1 MRYIDHWLNSSW
13 RDRVGWR
20 SLTVTA
26 VQSFWLAV
34 AAITFQPANLSA
46 QNGPLQPGEA
56 YLTRFSGVTAAPDAA
71 GSQGFTIDLNGTVG
85 SIIDV
90 RAPREP
96 PLGRHWID
104 EPQRLPVKAAEVG
117 QVFGV
122 ALDDA
127 SPPNIYLTST
137 SAFGLHRTADNR
149 QWLPGMWGPG
159 GPGAIYMLE
168 AANGYRPRVLT
179 TVTLDGR
186 ANSGPG
192 LGNIAYDRW
201 NKQLFVTDLET
212 GMIHRVGMDGSDRGR
227 FDHGTQGRPNFF
239 DAQTRKPA
247 GLSPIAFDPMS
258 RARID
263 DCPQPFD
270 QSPQCWNYAASN
282 RRVWGVAVH
291 GDANGQVRL
300 YYAVWSGPA
309 FGNTMWNS
317 VSEDEKRNTIW
328 SVALGPDGSFAPD
341 VRREFLLPDF
351 FVQPQ
356 DIARAGYSHPVST
369 IAFPACSS
377 QPIMLVAERGGIR
390 NLGLAAENAFA
401 TPHESR
407 ALRYELDQTGAWRP
421 VGRYDVGFYDRQKD
435 GPPFINANCAG
446 GVTFGPG
453 YTPAGE
459 IDPARPDQFVWI
471 SGDSLCSPDD
481 PCNSAPASAPQAAT
495 PGIQPASAQAGA
507 EGDDSEV
514 HGIQGMRVDAIAEL
528 APAAAF
534 GQNQNQP
541 GAVVGLNESYL
552 IDADIN
558 IDGAGNPIPE
568 ELLRN
573 DATRVGDVAIYQLC
587 AAAGPLGRPVAE
599 PVLLLPPLDVDAPP
613 VWAGHPV
620 EISHAQYAS
629 HGAALSHYRWGSH
642 YALMS
647 HARWRSHAQFWSH
660 NLVLSGWHNR
670 FRSHWPY
677 MSHGRWR
684 SHAVPFSHNLVISRG
699 HREFLSPHNVVISR
713 GHRPFLSPHNVVI
726 SRGHRLPLSP
736 HNVVIS
742 RGHRLP
748 LSPHNV
754 VISRGHRLPL
764 SPGVHRPPLSPHSV
778 LLSRGH
784 RLPLSP
790 GVHRPPLSPHSVLL
804 SRGHRLP
811 LSPGVH
817 RPPLSPHSVLLSRGH
832 RPGHSVLLSRAHR
845 LPPTVKKP
853 PTFRPPKVSHPP
865 QIVRPQTIRPRVP
878 QLRRPPS

>member
-1 MRYIDHWLNSSW
+1 MRYIDRWLNASL

-20 SLTVTA
+20 SMTVTA
-26 VQSFWLAV
+26 VRSFWLAV
-34 AAITFQPANLSA
+34 AAIVFQPANLSA

-56 YLTRFSGVTAAPDAA
+56 YLTRFSGVTVAPGAA
-71 GSQGFTIDLNGTVG
+71 GGQGFTIDSNGTVG

-90 RAPREP
+90 RGPRQP

-159 GPGAIYMLE
+159 GPSAIYILE
-168 AANGYRPRVLT
+168 AVNGYRPRVLT

-201 NKQLFVTDLET
+201 NRQLFVTDLET

-247 GLSPIAFDPMS
+247 GLSPIPFDPMS

-282 RRVWGVAVH
+282 RRVWGLAVR

-300 YYAVWSGPA
+300 YYAVSSGPA
-309 FGNTMWNS
+309 FGNAMWKS

-471 SGDSLCSPDD
+471 SGDSLCSPDG
-481 PCNSAPASAPQAAT
+481 PCNQAPASAPQAAT
-495 PGIQPASAQAGA
+495 PVIQSASAQVGA
-507 EGDDSEV
+507 EGDDSQV

-528 APAAAF
+528 APTAAF
-534 GQNQNQP
+534 GQNQNQS

-552 IDADIN
+552 IDADI
-558 IDGAGNPIPE
+558 DVDAGGNPIPE

-587 AAAGPLGRPVAE
+587 AAAGPLGRPIAE
-599 PVLLLPPLDVDAPP
+599 PVLLLPPSDIVAPP

-647 HARWRSHAQFWSH
+647 HARWGSHAQFWSH

-670 FRSHWPY
+670 FRSHGPF
-677 MSHGRWR
+677 MSHGRWG
-684 SHAVPFSHNLVISRG
+684 SHAASFSHNLVISRG
-699 HREFLSPHNVVISR
+699 HRV
-713 GHRPFLSPHNVVI
+713 
-726 SRGHRLPLSP
+726 
-736 HNVVIS
+736 
-742 RGHRLP
+742 
-748 LSPHNV
+748 
-754 VISRGHRLPL
+754 PL
-764 SPGVHRPPLSPHSV
+764 SPGHNLVLSAGHRAPLSPGHNAV
-778 LLSRGH
+778 LSRGH

-790 GVHRPPLSPHSVLL
+790 GHNVVL

-811 LSPGVH
+811 LSPGPNVTH
-817 RPPLSPHSVLLSRGH
+817 NPALSDRTKPTHSAIESRGVERHLPALSRGTTTV
-832 RPGHSVLLSRAHR
+832 R
-845 LPPTVKKP
+845 PPTVTP
-853 PTFRPPKVSHPP
+853 PPK
-865 QIVRPQTIRPRVP
+865 IVRPPTVVPPPKIVRPPTIRGPQSPRVP
-878 QLRRPPS
+878 QLRKPAPSQGATGNRDIR

>member
-1 MRYIDHWLNSSW
+1 M
-13 RDRVGWR
+13 
-20 SLTVTA
+20 VTA
-26 VQSFWLAV
+26 VRIFWLAP
-34 AAITFQPANLSA
+34 AIIAFLPANLSA

-56 YLTRFSGVTAAPDAA
+56 YLTRFSGVTAAPGAA
-71 GSQGFTIDLNGTVG
+71 GNQGFAIDLNGTVG

-90 RAPREP
+90 RAPHEP
-96 PLGRHWID
+96 PLGRHWLD
-104 EPQRLPVKAAEVG
+104 APQRLPVKAAEVG

-122 ALDDA
+122 AFDDA

-159 GPGAIYMLE
+159 GPGAIYKLE

-201 NKQLFVTDLET
+201 NKQFFASDLET
-212 GMIHRVGMDGSDRGR
+212 GMIHRIGMDGSDRGR
-227 FDHGTQGRPNFF
+227 FDHGTQGRPMFF
-239 DAQTRKPA
+239 DAQARKPA
-247 GLSPIAFDPMS
+247 SLPPIPFDPMS

-270 QSPQCWNYAASN
+270 QSPQCWNYTASN
-282 RRVWGVAVH
+282 RRVWGLAVR
-291 GDANGQVRL
+291 GDAGGQVRL

-309 FGNTMWNS
+309 FGNATWNS

-356 DIARAGYSHPVST
+356 DIVRAGYSHPVST
-369 IAFPACSS
+369 IAFPACSN

-401 TPHESR
+401 SPHESR

-435 GPPFINANCAG
+435 GPPFMNANCAG

-459 IDPARPDQFVWI
+459 IDLARPDQFAWI
-471 SGDSLCSPDD
+471 SGDSLCSPDG
-481 PCNSAPASAPQAAT
+481 PCNLAPVKAPA
-495 PGIQPASAQAGA
+495 PGIQPASAQVGA

-514 HGIQGMRVDAIAEL
+514 HGIQGMRADAIAEL
-528 APAAAF
+528 APSAAF
-534 GQNQNQP
+534 GQNKGQP
-541 GAVVGLNESYL
+541 GAIVGLNESYL
-552 IDADIN
+552 IDADI
-558 IDGAGNPIPE
+558 DVDAAGNPIPE

-587 AAAGPLGRPVAE
+587 AAPGSLARPVAE
-599 PVLLLPPLDVDAPP
+599 PVLLLPPPDIVAPP

-642 YALMS
+642 FALMS
-647 HARWRSHAQFWSH
+647 HARWGSHAQFWSH

-670 FRSHWPY
+670 FRSHWPF
-677 MSHGRWR
+677 MSHGPWG
-684 SHAVPFSHNLVISRG
+684 SHAAAFS
-699 HREFLSPHNVVISR
+699 HNVVISR
-713 GHRPFLSPHNVVI
+713 GHRE
-726 SRGHRLPLSP
+726 PLSP
-736 HNVVIS
+736 GHNLV
-742 RGHRLP
+742 
-748 LSPHNV
+748 LSA
-754 VISRGHRLPL
+754 GHRLPL
-764 SPGVHRPPLSPHSV
+764 SPGHNVVLSRGHRLPTSPGHNTVLSFGHRPPLSPGHNAA
-778 LLSRGH
+778 LSGH

-790 GVHRPPLSPHSVLL
+790 GPHNAVISNGPRHDPVMSRTVVPEVHTVALSRAGLHHNPALSAPAPATPTHSVVESRGVQRHLPAL
-804 SRGHRLP
+804 SRGTTTVETRKF
-811 LSPGVH
+811 VH
-817 RPPLSPHSVLLSRGH
+817 PPKIVRT
-832 RPGHSVLLSRAHR
+832 
-845 LPPTVKKP
+845 PTIIRT
-853 PTFRPPKVSHPP
+853 PTFTRTP
-865 QIVRPQTIRPRVP
+865 TIRAP
-878 QLRRPPS
+878 QLRTPGPFRGAPGRRR